1 MTSSIIMELSP
12 GCKHKNVGEN
22 KLQTIR
28 KWIFQYYLWASYLRS
43 LRVFPVKSQTSIK
56 SSTEPVTRYC
66 PVLCEFCIFDVRLLS
81 KFDACSQL
89 SSWLFLFFDDSFTSR
104 KIDTGIGR
112 QQSLLLL
119 FQRLSEESKKMRWRY
134 HWHLSTQSLSNTAS
148 FHFSLLD
155 IRIYLSCFKIRP
167 SQEVLCETRTG
178 KTL

>member
-22 KLQTIR
+22 RLQTIR

-43 LRVFPVKSQTSIK
+43 LRVCPVKCQTSIK

-66 PVLCEFCIFDVRLLS
+66 PVLWEFLIFDVRLLS
-81 KFDACSQL
+81 KFDVFSQL

-112 QQSLLLL
+112 QQFLLLL
-119 FQRLSEESKKMRWRY
+119 FQKLSKESEKMRWRY
-134 HWHLSTQSLSNTAS
+134 HWHLSTQRLSNTAS
-148 FHFSLLD
+148 FHFSLLFLSGYT
-155 IRIYLSCFKIRP
+155 YLVSK
-167 SQEVLCETRTG
+167 
-178 KTL
+178 